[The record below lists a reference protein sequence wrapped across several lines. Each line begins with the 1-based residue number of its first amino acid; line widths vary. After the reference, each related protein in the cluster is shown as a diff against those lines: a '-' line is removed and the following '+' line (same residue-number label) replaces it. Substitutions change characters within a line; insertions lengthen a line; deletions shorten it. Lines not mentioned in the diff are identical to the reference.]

1 MRLRAPRLSFS
12 NQILV
17 GLGAGV
23 LVGLF
28 FGEQAAVLGW
38 AAEGFVKLLQMTV
51 LPYVTVSII
60 SSLGALRPDEARL
73 LGLRVGAVIVALWLV
88 ALVYAFLVPL
98 AFPVV
103 ERGAFFSTTL
113 VEQRPAFDFVALFV
127 PANPFHSLANNVV
140 PAVVLFSVMVGVA
153 LIGIE
158 RKQPLMDVLAVV
170 RAALSRVTH
179 FLARLTPYGLFAI
192 AAVTAGTLGLE
203 QFQRIEVYLVAYILV
218 ALLVSLW
225 VLPGLVSALTPIG
238 AGELLSRTRNALL
251 TAFMTA
257 DLFIVL
263 PVLTEASKELL
274 ARHRLAPEHAAST
287 PDVVVPASFNF
298 PHTGKL
304 LSLSFILFA
313 GWFSDA
319 AIPVGD
325 WVRLGAIGLVSFF
338 GSLGAAVPFL
348 LDVFRIP
355 ADAIQLFHATGVI
368 NSRFGALL
376 AAVHTMTVA
385 LLGTCAITGTL
396 RYQPARLV
404 RFAVVTVVLTA
415 VTLGGAR
422 IVLTRAVG
430 TGEDSGAVIADMQP
444 LYPTV
449 EAVVHRDRPPQS
461 AAASSEPLLES
472 VRRRGALRVGYAI
485 DSLPFAYFNRSG
497 NLVGFD
503 VDLAHQLARE
513 LQVRLEFL
521 PVDRERLS
529 EQLATD
535 DCDIV
540 MSGIAV
546 TTLRASQML
555 FSASYLDETLAFLV
569 RDHRRDEFT
578 SWDGM
583 RARAGMVVAVPDV
596 PYYIQKVNGL
606 LPQARLHVIHTA
618 AEAFAEDG
626 PAFDAA
632 MLPAERGS
640 AWTLLH
646 PKFTV
651 VVPGPGTI
659 KIPLAYPVARRDEPF
674 ASFVNTWIELK
685 RKDGSI
691 DALYR
696 YWILGQ
702 NAEAKRPR
710 WSIVRNV
717 LHWTE

>member
-179 FLARLTPYGLFAI
+179 FLARLTLYGLFAI

-485 DSLPFAYFNRSG
+485 DSLPFAV
-497 NLVGFD
+497 LQP
-503 VDLAHQLARE
+503 LRE
-513 LQVRLEFL
+513 PRRLRRR
-521 PVDRERLS
+521 P
-529 EQLATD
+529 
-535 DCDIV
+535 
-540 MSGIAV
+540 
-546 TTLRASQML
+546 RAS
-555 FSASYLDETLAFLV
+555 A
-569 RDHRRDEFT
+569 
-578 SWDGM
+578 
-583 RARAGMVVAVPDV
+583 RARAAGAAGIPAGRSRAA
-596 PYYIQKVNGL
+596 QRA
-606 LPQARLHVIHTA
+606 ARDRRLRHRH
-618 AEAFAEDG
+618 ERHRRH
-626 PAFDAA
+626 DAA
-632 MLPAERGS
+632 REPDAVFG
-640 AWTLLH
+640 
-646 PKFTV
+646 V
-651 VVPGPGTI
+651 VS
-659 KIPLAYPVARRDEPF
+659 RRDARVP
-674 ASFVNTWIELK
+674 
-685 RKDGSI
+685 
-691 DALYR
+691 
-696 YWILGQ
+696 
-702 NAEAKRPR
+702 RPR
-710 WSIVRNV
+710 PPPR
-717 LHWTE
+717 